1 MTNSEVP
8 SVQVSLFD
16 PGVSREHLI
25 QIIKTLFNIEHIMS
39 TISDLKLLLR
49 LVLEESLEL
58 VSAETGSVMLYDEG
72 TRELYFEVPLGPVG
86 DKLQEIRIGIDE
98 GICGYAC
105 RTGES
110 VNVHDTRKD
119 PRFFKAIDDETDF
132 QSRSIL
138 AVPMY
143 RKGRLIGVIE
153 VINKRGAE
161 HFTNDDTRILEV
173 LAGQAAIAIENAR
186 LYKESLEKE
195 RLAAI
200 GQAVASLSHCIKNIV
215 TGMQGSSSLLEM
227 AIKEQKYEMLPK
239 AWEILKRSTG
249 RVGGLVQDMLTIS
262 KERKVERRECDINE
276 IIEETCE
283 IVEQR
288 AKDMNIEIIRDFKAP
303 PTRVML
309 DTSGIVRSILNLVG
323 NAVDAIALDPER
335 DSDQKGRII
344 VTSEITG
351 EPATIYVH
359 VSDNGCGIPEENIQ
373 KIFNAFFST
382 KGSAG
387 TGLGL
392 AATGKIIKEHG
403 GTIHV
408 KSIVGQGSTFTVELP
423 VVLPA
428 S

>member
-1 MTNSEVP
+1 MTNSEAS
-8 SVQVSLFD
+8 SVQTDLFD
-16 PGVSREHLI
+16 PGVGRDHLI
-25 QIIKTLFNIEHIMS
+25 RIIKTLFNIEHIMS

-58 VSAETGSVMLYDEG
+58 VSAETGSVMLYDEAS
-72 TRELYFEVPLGPVG
+72 RELYFEVPLGPVG

-119 PRFFKAIDDETDF
+119 PRFFKAVDDETTF

-143 RKGRLIGVIE
+143 RKGKLIGVIE
-153 VINKRGAE
+153 VINKVGAE
-161 HFTNDDTRILEV
+161 HFSNEDMRILEV

-227 AIKEQKYEMLPK
+227 AIKEQKYDMLPK

-262 KERKVERRECDINE
+262 KERKVERRECVINE
-276 IIEETCE
+276 ILEETCE

-288 AKDMNIEIIRDFKAP
+288 AKDMNILIERDYQAP
-303 PTRVML
+303 SMKVLL
-309 DTSGIVRSILNLVG
+309 DTSGIVRSVLNLVG
-323 NAVDAIALDPER
+323 NAVDAIALDPDR
-335 DSDQKGRII
+335 PADKTGRII
-344 VTSEITG
+344 VSSEISGT
-351 EPATIYVH
+351 PPIIYIRVK
-359 VSDNGCGIPEENIQ
+359 DNGCGIPQENIE

-403 GTIHV
+403 GTIRV
-408 KSIVGQGSTFTVELP
+408 ESALGQGSTFTVELP
-423 VVLPA
+423 AVFPQ